1 MIIGSTRLLAACLFA
16 LPLIGVVAPAR
27 AAPNCASARTA
38 SDRVLCGDA
47 ALQAL
52 DRRMTQ
58 ALEARL
64 STLSP
69 AEVQA
74 LRADQRDWLD
84 RRDTLFSTVVPAQ
97 TPSSAERS
105 EVMAGWLQGR
115 INFLTRIVPRPTA
128 EPGGIWMNG
137 RAEMLV
143 TRTPD
148 GTLKLTATGQDL
160 AGKRWICS
168 VQGRTTPTPTGL
180 SLRTP
185 GRVLRLT
192 YDRTSVR
199 VEDDRPGAPYCQP
212 GGQMT
217 GHYFRI
223 TVADLPGDP
232 GE

>member
-1 MIIGSTRLLAACLFA
+1 MRLLAACLFA
-16 LPLIGVVAPAR
+16 LPLIGAVAPAH

-38 SDRVLCGDA
+38 GDRLLCENTT
-47 ALQAL
+47 LQAL
-52 DRRMTQ
+52 DRRMIQ
-58 ALEARL
+58 ALESRL

-69 AEVQA
+69 TEVQA
-74 LRADQRDWLD
+74 LRDDQHDWLA
-84 RRDTLFSTVVPAQ
+84 RRDTLFSTIVPVQ
-97 TPSSAERS
+97 TLSSAERS

-115 INFLTRIVPRPTA
+115 IHFLTRIVPRPTA

-137 RAEMLV
+137 RAEMLI
-143 TRTPD
+143 TRAPD

-168 VQGRTTPTPTGL
+168 VRGRTTPTPTGL

-185 GRVLRLT
+185 GRALRLT

-199 VEDDRPGAPYCQP
+199 VEDDRSGAPYCQP